1 MGEAAG
7 LILSEVNDTS
17 KPLTR
22 SVRYLG
28 YRDDFFEVFRSPE
41 LTAEGVGRLLP
52 FLSYNEVAVLVRHS
66 RIDLSALKVL
76 TDVFGFDA
84 SLLSVVAGRSDVCGE
99 VLAKIHD
106 VLWASEVSDAIIAN
120 PSSPVEVYLSALF
133 ESNEPLKMVSFESL
147 ARFRE
152 VSSEV
157 FVAFVKFQMRRTGN
171 CPERFDGF
179 TVQDIVECFMR
190 EYLERTSE
198 VIRLAVT
205 RDLLSSSL
213 ADLFLSLSHDFVS
226 PYVLPCKAADEVALV
241 DTVVRCLNRAAE
253 ESFMSEREKVL
264 WLKLLT
270 VNRVLTA
277 EGFLR
282 LCAGVDKGD
291 IIADFFESGDFDET
305 LSEVYAA
312 LFGLSGSDVP
322 SEWRRRVLGQ
332 VLRFGEVGE
341 S

>member
-1 MGEAAG
+1 MGDAAS
-7 LILSEVNDTS
+7 LILSEVNDIS

-28 YRDDFFEVFRSPE
+28 YRDDFFEVFRNPE

-106 VLWASEVSDAIIAN
+106 VLWDSKVSDAIISN

-133 ESNEPLKMVSFESL
+133 ESGEPLKMVPFKSFM
-147 ARFRE
+147 RFRE

-157 FVAFVKFQMRRTGN
+157 FVAFAKFQMRRTGN
-171 CPERFDGF
+171 FPEQSDGF
-179 TVQDIVECFMR
+179 TVQDTVECFMR
-190 EYLERTSE
+190 EYFDRTSE
-198 VIRLAVT
+198 VIRLAAT
-205 RDLLSSSL
+205 RDLLTSSL
-213 ADLFLSLSHDFVS
+213 ADLILSLSHDFVS
-226 PYVLPCKAADEVALV
+226 PYILQCKTADEVALV
-241 DTVVRCLNRAAE
+241 DAVVRCLNRTAKE
-253 ESFMSEREKVL
+253 NFMSEREKVW
-264 WLKLLT
+264 WLNLLT
-270 VNRVLTA
+270 ANRVLTA

-282 LCAGVDKGD
+282 LCAGVDKGGP
-291 IIADFFESGDFDET
+291 ISGFFESGEFDET

-312 LFGLSGSDVP
+312 LFGLSGSDIP

-332 VLRFGEVGE
+332 VLRFREVGE